1 MGIQRKFL
9 KAAIMLFFSMYTV
22 ASIAATDVFYYDL
35 TTGRSTF
42 DSRIINLGGSVGT
55 DKLSGLANNVDTWVR
70 PNFTITASSNRSVSA
85 TFGGS
90 VAIPNDGQ
98 GINMTAATY
107 NGTPGSQSSSGL
119 TFTFNAPI
127 NAFAVELE
135 DWATCCHPTKLYI
148 SFDGGEAILVGSA
161 DSTGDNPGYDDGQTT
176 FIGAIDDS
184 GTFTQ
189 VTFWGEAAGGDVLYG
204 GGIIRWALLPIGS
217 LSGISVYDS
226 SVALGN
232 TPAYEAAQVIDDNT
246 DLRLLFIDAGL
257 TGDQEISNAA
267 SQTLP
272 LLVAGSTIPT
282 FNALSGVNRVI
293 QARLAGNSG
302 MSSGDD
308 FYGDRHFWVKP
319 FGSWMDQDDRDNVAG
334 FDAETLGV
342 VFGVDAAFT
351 DSIRAGLAV
360 AYANS
365 DVDSNSSVA
374 PSDMNIRTYQLI
386 GYASKTLDENTE
398 LNFQADLGV
407 NKNDG
412 NRTIAF
418 TNTVAES
425 EYESYSFHLGT
436 GVSHA
441 YQINEN
447 DRVYAS
453 VRADYTRI
461 KDKSYTEEGAGILNL
476 SVDDRN
482 AEEFIIGVD
491 GKLVHKI
498 DDNSN
503 LRFNVGLGY
512 DLINERASV
521 TSVYAGAPGSSF
533 VTHGLKPSPWI
544 GKAGIGYVYKTE
556 DETEITLSFD
566 TEFRDDFLNRTAS
579 VKARWSF

>member
-1 MGIQRKFL
+1 M
-9 KAAIMLFFSMYTV
+9 
-22 ASIAATDVFYYDL
+22 
-35 TTGRSTF
+35 
-42 DSRIINLGGSVGT
+42 
-55 DKLSGLANNVDTWVR
+55 
-70 PNFTITASSNRSVSA
+70 
-85 TFGGS
+85 
-90 VAIPNDGQ
+90 
-98 GINMTAATY
+98 
-107 NGTPGSQSSSGL
+107 
-119 TFTFNAPI
+119 
-127 NAFAVELE
+127 
-135 DWATCCHPTKLYI
+135 
-148 SFDGGEAILVGSA
+148 
-161 DSTGDNPGYDDGQTT
+161 
-176 FIGAIDDS
+176 
-184 GTFTQ
+184 
-189 VTFWGEAAGGDVLYG
+189 
-204 GGIIRWALLPIGS
+204 
-217 LSGISVYDS
+217 
-226 SVALGN
+226 
-232 TPAYEAAQVIDDNT
+232 
-246 DLRLLFIDAGL
+246 
-257 TGDQEISNAA
+257 
-267 SQTLP
+267 
-272 LLVAGSTIPT
+272 
-282 FNALSGVNRVI
+282 
-293 QARLAGNSG
+293 
-302 MSSGDD
+302 
-308 FYGDRHFWVKP
+308 
-319 FGSWMDQDDRDNVAG
+319 
-334 FDAETLGV
+334 
-342 VFGVDAAFT
+342 DAAFT

-398 LNFQADLGV
+398 LSFQADLGV

-461 KDKSYTEEGAGILNL
+461 EDKSYTEEGAGILNL
-476 SVDDRN
+476 NVDDRN

-533 VTHGLKPSPWI
+533 VTHGLKSSPWI

-556 DETEITLSFD
+556 DEAEITLSFD